1 VIVVGDRGVGVNPST
16 ENVIVVVVVIVVGEV
31 IINHHIDDHD
41 RRHRRRPPPPVT
53 ARIVH
58 VATMV
63 VDDRLYADEEVLVIQ
78 DGKIDPRRTIM
89 THERRP
95 VPHAMAKMVIIVG
108 TIVAIVP
115 KVMITDIILAEPAV
129 LLAPDRMIDLGL
141 DRDLDRG
148 TETDAMMVEAAV
160 VTETII
166 KVVDAIMRVLIM
178 IIVTISRWK
187 NEK

>member
-1 VIVVGDRGVGVNPST
+1 
-16 ENVIVVVVVIVVGEV
+16 
-31 IINHHIDDHD
+31 
-41 RRHRRRPPPPVT
+41 
-53 ARIVH
+53 
-58 VATMV
+58 
-63 VDDRLYADEEVLVIQ
+63 
-78 DGKIDPRRTIM
+78 
-89 THERRP
+89 
-95 VPHAMAKMVIIVG
+95 MAKMVIIVG
-108 TIVAIVP
+108 TIVAIVL
-115 KVMITDIILAEPAV
+115 KVMITDIILGKPAV

-148 TETDAMMVEAAV
+148 TETDAMVVEAAV